1 MNISMLFHGTAILYN
16 GQKDRLKLS
25 VSDVVRMVTKTHI
38 PPHKKMLELIPSF
51 AEDEECEL
59 VPTIRYLLL

>member
-1 MNISMLFHGTAILYN
+1 MIKPQTKVTYIVYFC
-16 GQKDRLKLS
+16 S